1 MEQISNRLVGQCLR
15 DLRKKQRLTQE
26 AVAERLAGDQAFV
39 SKVESGERGVKLGE
53 VFSFAEAL
61 DIDAFELIEALR
73 TYRQFQFNFLM
84 QESCERN
91 AS

>member
-15 DLRKKQRLTQE
+15 DLRTKQRLTQE

-53 VFSFAEAL
+53 IFAFADAL
-61 DIDAFELIEALR
+61 GIETFEMIDALSK
-73 TYRQFQFNFLM
+73 YR
-84 QESCERN
+84 
-91 AS
+91 

>member
-15 DLRKKQRLTQE
+15 DLRIKQRLTQE

-53 VFSFAEAL
+53 IFAFADAL
-61 DIDAFELIEALR
+61 GIETFEMIDALSK
-73 TYRQFQFNFLM
+73 YR
-84 QESCERN
+84 
-91 AS
+91 

>member
-15 DLRKKQRLTQE
+15 DLRTKQRLTQE

-53 VFSFAEAL
+53 IFAFADAL
-61 DIDAFELIEALR
+61 GIETFEMIDELSK
-73 TYRQFQFNFLM
+73 YR
-84 QESCERN
+84 
-91 AS
+91 

>member
-26 AVAERLAGDQAFV
+26 AVAEHLAGDQAFI

-61 DIDAFELIEALR
+61 GIEASELIEALR
-73 TYRQFQFNFLM
+73 TSR
-84 QESCERN
+84 
-91 AS
+91 

>member
-15 DLRKKQRLTQE
+15 DLRTKQRLTQE

-53 VFSFAEAL
+53 IFAFADAL
-61 DIDAFELIEALR
+61 GIETFEINDALSK
-73 TYRQFQFNFLM
+73 YR
-84 QESCERN
+84 
-91 AS
+91 

>member
-26 AVAERLAGDQAFV
+26 EVAELLAGDQAV
-39 SKVESGERGVKLGE
+39 ISKVESGERGVKLGE

-61 DIDAFELIEALR
+61 GIEASELIEALR
-73 TYRQFQFNFLM
+73 TYR
-84 QESCERN
+84 
-91 AS
+91 

>member
-15 DLRKKQRLTQE
+15 DLRTKQRLTQE

-53 VFSFAEAL
+53 IFAFADAL
-61 DIDAFELIEALR
+61 GIETFEIIDALSK
-73 TYRQFQFNFLM
+73 YR
-84 QESCERN
+84 
-91 AS
+91 

>member
-26 AVAERLAGDQAFV
+26 TVAERLAGDQAFV

-53 VFSFAEAL
+53 VYAFAEAL
-61 DIDAFELIEALR
+61 GIEASELIEALR
-73 TYRQFQFNFLM
+73 TYRQFSSFFLM
-84 QESCERN
+84 QESYKRC

>member
-26 AVAERLAGDQAFV
+26 TVAERLAGDQAFV

-53 VFSFAEAL
+53 VYAFAEAL
-61 DIDAFELIEALR
+61 GIEASELIEALR
-73 TYRQFQFNFLM
+73 TYRQFSSFF
-84 QESCERN
+84 
-91 AS
+91 

>member
-53 VFSFAEAL
+53 IFAFADAL
-61 DIDAFELIEALR
+61 GLDTTEMIDALSK
-73 TYRQFQFNFLM
+73 YR
-84 QESCERN
+84 
-91 AS
+91 

>member
-15 DLRKKQRLTQE
+15 DLRTKQRLTQV

-53 VFSFAEAL
+53 IFAFADAL
-61 DIDAFELIEALR
+61 GIETFEMIDALSK
-73 TYRQFQFNFLM
+73 YR
-84 QESCERN
+84 
-91 AS
+91 